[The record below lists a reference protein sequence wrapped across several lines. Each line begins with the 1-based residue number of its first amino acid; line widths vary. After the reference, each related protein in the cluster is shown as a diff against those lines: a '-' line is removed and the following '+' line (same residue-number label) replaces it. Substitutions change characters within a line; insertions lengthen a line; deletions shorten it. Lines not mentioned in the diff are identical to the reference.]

1 MHLKAN
7 SSKHFDFINE
17 QSGMTA
23 LAPLLLGHENRWG
36 RLATTMYK
44 STYVEAVPLI
54 EYSQSKWPGRTY
66 KYVDPSF
73 VIYPFG
79 AGMGYHN
86 SSITCSLTSTAAAT
100 YADADVVTSSSVAQQ
115 TEAVVGAMAH
125 AVHCTVAHVAGPA
138 GDEVV
143 QVYHV
148 PPAGLKVDHP
158 LPFKRLIAFDRI
170 HLPSTGKKKPGLCP
184 LFNSIMIVLPRQ
196 AQDKYQGRE

>member
-1 MHLKAN
+1 VSFFKNA
-7 SSKHFDFINE
+7 
-17 QSGMTA
+17 GMTA

-54 EYSQSKWPGRTY
+54 EYSQSQWPGRTY

-86 SSITCSLTSTAAAT
+86 SSITCSITSTAAA
-100 YADADVVTSSSVAQQ
+100 ADADAVTRSSGAQQ
-115 TEAVVGAMAH
+115 TEAVAGATAH
-125 AVHCTVAHVAGPA
+125 VVHCTVAHGAGPA

-148 PPAGLKVDHP
+148 PPAGLKVRKRRFFAPFYSKNDH
-158 LPFKRLIAFDRI
+158 FTQ
-170 HLPSTGKKKPGLCP
+170 TGSG
-184 LFNSIMIVLPRQ
+184 Q
-196 AQDKYQGRE
+196 T